1 MKKIGILT
9 IVAMLFIG
17 LMGCEKKAG
26 EDNNNGG
33 EAAKVENNAGT
44 NAATNATTPGNT
56 NAEPASTL
64 PVTTVEF
71 VEDNHNFGEIKAGE
85 KVSHVYKFRNTGAN
99 PLKIENVKPS
109 CGCTTP
115 DWSKDE
121 VAPGEEGFVTV
132 EFDSKG
138 KKGIQ
143 KKSVTFTFN
152 GDPKNKILNFTGEV
166 VE

>member
-9 IVAMLFIG
+9 IVAMLFVG
-17 LMGCEKKAG
+17 LMSCEKKAG
-26 EDNNNGG
+26 EGDNTNG
-33 EAAKVENNAGT
+33 ETAVVDANTNTTANNAT
-44 NAATNATTPGNT
+44 DPGNT
-56 NAEPASTL
+56 TAEPASTL

-71 VEDNHNFGEIKAGE
+71 VEDNHNFGEIKEGE
-85 KVSHVYKFRNTGAN
+85 KVSHVFKFRNSGTN
-99 PLKIENVKPS
+99 PLKVENVKPS

-143 KKSVTFTFN
+143 KKSVTFSFN